1 MAKRYTIV
9 KIMFYL
15 VIILTVYPVI
25 ASALGLTVNTTP
37 FSIYNTG
44 DNGLSILADRLR
56 EKGYDVEVILSSLK
70 ILRSI
75 NRTGLLVIM
84 APAIKYDMQEAIA
97 LADFVLKG
105 GSVLIVDDFYA
116 ANSLLSN
123 IWLLLNLASM
133 LFKEDVI
140 FEGIYFNTTA
150 VLMDVGSYYKTPA
163 NPVIVNFNDYYGM
176 LSGKVRKVVTSF
188 PSIISVKI
196 KVEQS
201 GLFNEITTALPPE
214 AGILLSTEN
223 SWLETD
229 LRAAYEGDAKPDPWE
244 WGGVAF
250 SLGLAFELPNGGKVM
265 MISDPDIFSNKL
277 VSLDGFDNLEFA
289 LSIIKWLMRDVGSK
303 VIFFDEA
310 HLPHAIYD
318 PLLALSIWFKAIT
331 EVSSSWIIAPFAP
344 FVSLLILIGYIPQL
358 KGFRPRLFSRVE
370 RVLENSWT
378 RSRVRGYRQARNY
391 KQACSILLDF
401 LIYEIIRKYGLKEGD
416 WQEVIRELIN
426 RRADLIAY
434 RDKIWNFIKQLHE
447 VSIGKRKIRERDFIN
462 LVEESKEVRRILL
475 G

>member
-1 MAKRYTIV
+1 
-9 KIMFYL
+9 
-15 VIILTVYPVI
+15 
-25 ASALGLTVNTTP
+25 
-37 FSIYNTG
+37 
-44 DNGLSILADRLR
+44 
-56 EKGYDVEVILSSLK
+56 
-70 ILRSI
+70 
-75 NRTGLLVIM
+75 
-84 APAIKYDMQEAIA
+84 
-97 LADFVLKG
+97 
-105 GSVLIVDDFYA
+105 
-116 ANSLLSN
+116 
-123 IWLLLNLASM
+123 M